1 MGTGFS
7 CFWRPAL
14 DGGKNRTGRPGT
26 REKEIGFE
34 REREREGFKKERE
47 RERYP
52 SFQKR
57 DAHALRFGSMNPI
70 SRVSGPGSKVGRC
83 KGSNPA
89 LYLGK
94 SYNLRGVPLLQE

>member
-34 REREREGFKKERE
+34 REIPEFPKPPRARAAVWLHESCLKALGPWEYERKINRVQF
-47 RERYP
+47 
-52 SFQKR
+52 
-57 DAHALRFGSMNPI
+57 RF
-70 SRVSGPGSKVGRC
+70 VSGQKF
-83 KGSNPA
+83 
-89 LYLGK
+89 
-94 SYNLRGVPLLQE
+94 